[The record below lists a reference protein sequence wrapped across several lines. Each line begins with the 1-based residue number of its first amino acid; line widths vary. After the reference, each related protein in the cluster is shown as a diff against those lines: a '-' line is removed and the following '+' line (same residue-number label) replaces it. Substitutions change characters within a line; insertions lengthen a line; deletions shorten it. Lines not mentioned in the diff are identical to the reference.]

1 MSSRSCARPSLELGT
16 WRAQGYAAHDATLE
30 EPVLPR
36 IFGPPQR
43 RRLPQLRR
51 RFVSTCGGSLCRAA
65 CLLPCSTS
73 SCRRSRSC
81 SGCAAASRRSTGW
94 LRRSRKR
101 RAAAAVR
108 PCRRRRRS
116 RHRRRPPCP
125 RRRRC
130 RATAAAH
137 AAGATQPELHQQ
149 IAAAAAAAEYRGE
162 QQPARRRRT
171 RTRRSR
177 RRRSCA
183 AAADGLQLDGLE
195 LEEHDA
201 AAADAAAAA
210 AAAAA
215 TAGKVDDW
223 LSSDSYGK
231 FIGISTFFNPGRH
244 ENKVENFR
252 KFKGAVAAQGL
263 QMLCVELVFG
273 DSTFQLLDASSD
285 APDCEIMVQRRT
297 SEGNT
302 LWQKERLLNIALD
315 NLPASVTKVMWLDS
329 DLIFLNDDWVPET
342 AELLD
347 QYPVVQPF
355 GWMTYLPADQGS
367 EYGTE
372 KLPTLPLGQGV
383 SGVYH
388 GAGLGVSQFGELCF
402 RANFVIGHPGFA
414 WAARREVITSAGF
427 YDRSI
432 IGGGDRIMLG
442 AFTGHYNGARK
453 MPPMMAEDVRA
464 FGARLRRSSG
474 RRTCRTRV
482 ALCCTSGTATAP
494 TATSKP
500 VQHLVGQQVQP
511 GRRRADQRGGRAR
524 VGDREAAAPL
534 AGDRVLQQPQGGAEG
549 DEPLARG
556 RRVDG
561 AAQGPLAPR
570 PLLPRLPLQ
579 PRGVPPVLQEGLRAV
594 GRGPP
599 RHPAAAEG
607 APGAAEGGAGGQQGG
622 KKKKKRKASYA

>member
-1 MSSRSCARPSLELGT
+1 MPRSKK
-16 WRAQGYAAHDATLE
+16 
-30 EPVLPR
+30 EPVLPLR
-36 IFGPPQR
+36 TSDRRNGAGSPQR
-43 RRLPQLRR
+43 SRRAA
-51 RFVSTCGGSLCRAA
+51 SNGACGGSLVSR
-65 CLLPCSTS
+65 CLCVVLVLYFQLSTFTLVQWV
-73 SCRRSRSC
+73 REH
-81 SGCAAASRRSTGW
+81 GLEAEHGLAAA
-94 LRRSRKR
+94 LSRKTSAQPPQTGLSPSPPPLAAHAS
-101 RAAAAVR
+101 AAAAV
-108 PCRRRRRS
+108 PAAQALS
-116 RHRRRPPCP
+116 HTLPPHTQP
-125 RRRRC
+125 
-130 RATAAAH
+130 AP
-137 AAGATQPELHQQ
+137 ATQPELHQQ

-162 QQPARRRRT
+162 QQPAAAEDEDEEEPPPAELH
-171 RTRRSR
+171 
-177 RRRSCA
+177 A

-210 AAAAA
+210 AAA

-223 LSSDSYGK
+223 LSSESYGK

-383 SGVYH
+383 GGVYH

-432 IGGGDRIMLG
+432 IGGGDRIMLN
-442 AFTGHYNGARK
+442 AFTGHYNGVSRK

-464 FGARLRRSSG
+464 FGARL
-474 RRTCRTRV
+474 T
-482 ALCCTSGTATAP
+482 P
-494 TATSKP
+494 
-500 VQHLVGQQVQP
+500 LVGP
-511 GRRRADQRGGRAR
+511 ANMSYTRG
-524 VGDREAAAPL
+524 VVLHIWHGDRANRDYKNRYNILLANKYNPGVDVRINEAGVLEWATEKRRLHSQVTEYFNNRKEGPKATNRSHEDDVWTAQRKDLSRPVRSFLGYHCNREEYRPFCKKAFALWGEALRVTQLQLRQKELRALQKAAP
-534 AGDRVLQQPQGGAEG
+534 
-549 DEPLARG
+549 
-556 RRVDG
+556 
-561 AAQGPLAPR
+561 AA
-570 PLLPRLPLQ
+570 
-579 PRGVPPVLQEGLRAV
+579 
-594 GRGPP
+594 
-599 RHPAAAEG
+599 
-607 APGAAEGGAGGQQGG
+607 QQGG
-622 KKKKKRKASYA
+622 KKKKRKKASYA